1 MPREIPKAYEPQE
14 IEARW
19 ARAWLDEN
27 LFRAEN
33 SGTDGGPRFSIAL
46 PPPNVTGSIHMGHML
61 EHTQID
67 MLVRWHRMRG
77 ERTLWLPGM
86 DHAGIATQF
95 VVERMLAK
103 EGIKRQDLGREEFER
118 RVWQWKAESGGV
130 IKGQMIRLGAS
141 CDWTREKFTLEPA
154 LYRAVLEAFL
164 RLYREG
170 LIYRGRY
177 MVNWCPRC
185 QTAISDLEVV
195 HNERTGQLW
204 YIRYPLID
212 SASPRPKESLSS
224 DIDPGSSSVALAPEV
239 TSYLVVATTRP
250 ETMLGDTALAVHP
263 DDDRYK
269 HLIGKKVMLPLM
281 NREIPIIADTY
292 VDREFGTGVLKITPA
307 HDPNDFEVGKRHNLP
322 EIDVMTDD
330 AHMSEAAGK
339 YAGLERFVARARV
352 VADLEELGLIDR
364 ITEHTHSVGTCD
376 RCKAIVEPRLS
387 TQWFMKMKPL
397 AEPAKKV
404 VLDGLIEV
412 VPDNQRTILLNWLEN
427 IRDWC
432 ISRQLWW
439 GHRIPIWHCADCRE
453 MVPAFDSR
461 VEIVDGHARAA
472 SVPTK
477 CSKCGGSKLTQ
488 DKDVLDT
495 WFSSGLWPFSTL
507 GWPDDTLDLRTYY
520 PTSLLISGY
529 DILFFWDA
537 RMIMMGLHLSGDRF
551 TQTGAGSQS
560 GAHSVAVRQGTASYP
575 EERRAAVPNAQPNS
589 EAFAPSASQSSS
601 DRETPH
607 GNLAQVIP
615 FHRLYLHSLVRT
627 AEGAKMSKT
636 KGTGVD
642 PLQLTEQYGTD
653 AMRYMLASMS
663 APGTDIILSEDRILG
678 ARAFAN
684 KIWNAARFLF
694 FNLEKIEAQ
703 GVTLEDLAAP
713 EIRSKAPYAIKGE
726 GDLVHRWIFS
736 RLSAVA
742 GEANKALED
751 FRFHEACHII
761 YQFFWGDFCDWYIE
775 WVKPQLAD
783 PGREIAVAAW
793 RNIFAAFD
801 AALRLLHPI
810 MPFLTEELWHRLPQ
824 PAGGRSIALD
834 KFPEPRAQW
843 TDAAAERDMAT
854 LQEIIIAARNIH
866 AEMKIDP
873 KRRIPAILSRLDP
886 QLRGVLRENG
896 EQICQLA
903 GFSTLQVIIPD
914 ERKEHAKKLDPEYV
928 GTIHAS
934 VDPTP
939 VTFGSIPRLRNPSLG
954 SIRRST
960 ARFDLWV
967 PQEEPIDRAA
977 EITRLKKETDRLARD
992 IESKKSRL
1000 ADEAFLSKAPPKIVD
1015 DLKATLAERII
1026 EQQKLL
1032 DRIAQLG

>member
-19 ARAWLDEN
+19 AKAWFEEN

-33 SGTDGGPRFSIAL
+33 SGTAESPRFSIAL

-204 YIRYPLID
+204 YIRYPLIG
-212 SASPRPKESLSS
+212 ANGHL
-224 DIDPGSSSVALAPEV
+224 I
-239 TSYLVVATTRP
+239 VATTRP

-269 HLIGKKVMLPLM
+269 HLVGKKAMLPLM

-292 VDREFGTGVLKITPA
+292 VDREFGTGVVKITPA

-339 YAGLERFVARARV
+339 YAGLERFIARARI
-352 VADLEELGLIDR
+352 VADLEDLGLIDK

-439 GHRIPIWHCADCRE
+439 GHRIPIWHCTDCKE
-453 MVPAFDSR
+453 MIPALDSR
-461 VEIVDGHARAA
+461 VEIVGGHARAA
-472 SVPTK
+472 SPPTK
-477 CSKCGGSKLTQ
+477 CPKCGSSKLTQ

-507 GWPDDTLDLRTYY
+507 GWPDDTPDLRTYY

-551 TQTGAGSQS
+551 EHSSREGTPSAVQSAVEFAG
-560 GAHSVAVRQGTASYP
+560 
-575 EERRAAVPNAQPNS
+575 
-589 EAFAPSASQSSS
+589 APSFASSAKGGGVGSGTS
-601 DRETPH
+601 APKR
-607 GNLAQVIP
+607 NLAHVIP

-642 PLQLTEQYGTD
+642 PLQLTDQYGTD

-703 GVTLEDLAAP
+703 GVTLEQLAAP
-713 EIRSKAPYAIKGE
+713 EIRAEAPYLTKGE
-726 GDLVHRWIFS
+726 GDLVHRWMFS

-742 GEANKALED
+742 TEANEALED

-783 PGREIAVAAW
+783 ANREIAIAAW

-824 PAGGRSIALD
+824 PAGAPSIALD

-843 TDAAAERDMAT
+843 TDASAERDMAA
-854 LQEIIIAARNIH
+854 LQEIIITARNIR
-866 AEMKIDP
+866 AEMKVDQKKKIAADFSSSD
-873 KRRIPAILSRLDP
+873 PAIRALVQQNLDPLLRLASLSALQISSGRLDAAGAA
-886 QLRGVLRENG
+886 LRSNA
-896 EQICQLA
+896 Q
-903 GFSTLQVIIPD
+903 
-914 ERKEHAKKLDPEYV
+914 
-928 GTIHAS
+928 
-934 VDPTP
+934 
-939 VTFGSIPRLRNPSLG
+939 
-954 SIRRST
+954 
-960 ARFDLWV
+960 FDLRIAYG
-967 PQEEPIDRAA
+967 ESIDKQT
-977 EITRLKKETDRLARD
+977 EIARLKKEIERLAKD
-992 IESKKSRL
+992 IESKKARL
-1000 ADEAFLSKAPPKIVD
+1000 ADETFLSKAPQKIID
-1015 DLKATLAERII
+1015 ELKTTLAQRII
-1026 EQQKLL
+1026 EHQKLL
-1032 DRIAQLG
+1032 DRLAQLE